1 MRSASRVLPLA
12 LLALALGGCGE
23 EDGEETEARE
33 AAPVPAPRCE
43 PVGART
49 KTVEPRAR
57 WEVGDRRELTIERAR
72 VELGGSGE
80 TTARSTGS
88 IEVTGK
94 TAGGWLLRYEPD
106 GLVLP
111 PAEGALDQEVPEEVK
126 DIFEGLAVEYSTDRA
141 GLMNEVENVADVRER
156 LKELLDKAEED
167 AAGDPQLTQALQA
180 TRRIALSEAFVQ
192 TVIVSDIVLL
202 HDLYGASLTEGRPLR
217 AEGELPNPFGGDPF
231 PADIEIALRDA
242 RAASGCARFDTAVVP
257 ERRAFAAAV
266 REVVADTGGDP
277 AELRRFKLRHT
288 ARSTYDPGSGWFVR
302 VESME
307 RIDVAGGGLVERTV
321 VTSR

>member
-1 MRSASRVLPLA
+1 MQPRWRTVPLA
-12 LLALALGGCGE
+12 VFALALGGCGE

-43 PVGART
+43 PVPART
-49 KTVEPRAR
+49 RTIEPRAR
-57 WEVGDRRELTIERAR
+57 WQVGDRRELTIERAR
-72 VELGGSGE
+72 VELAGSGE
-80 TTARSTGS
+80 TKARSTGS

-111 PAEGALDQEVPEEVK
+111 PAEGALDQEVPEEVR

-156 LKELLDKAEED
+156 LKELLDEAEED
-167 AAGDPQLTQALQA
+167 AEGDPQLTQALRA

-202 HDLYGASLTEGRPLR
+202 HDLYGASLTEGRPVR

-242 RAASGCARFDTAVVP
+242 RTASGCALFDTAVAP
-257 ERRAFAAAV
+257 DRRAFAAAV
-266 REVVADTGGDP
+266 RDVVAETGGDP
-277 AELRRFKLRHT
+277 AELHRFKLRHT
-288 ARSTYDPGSGWFVR
+288 ARSSYDPGSGWFVR
-302 VESME
+302 VESTE
-307 RIDVAGGGLVERTV
+307 RIDVAGGGQIDRTT
-321 VTSR
+321 VTLR